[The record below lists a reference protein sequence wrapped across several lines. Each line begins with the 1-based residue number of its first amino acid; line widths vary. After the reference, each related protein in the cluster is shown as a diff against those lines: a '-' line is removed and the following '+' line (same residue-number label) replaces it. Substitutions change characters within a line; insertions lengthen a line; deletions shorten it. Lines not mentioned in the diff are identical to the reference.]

1 MIPFTVFSHT
11 TIYILYS
18 KKTKGGKF
26 MQGLKTVL
34 LLGTLTGLFLVIGKL
49 LGGQQGMIIAFIFAM
64 AMNFFAYWFSDKVA
78 LSMYGAREIPYEEA
92 PWLHDMVE
100 ELARKAGIPKPKIY
114 LAPIDIPNAF
124 ATGRDPKHA
133 AVAVTSGILN
143 ILSPEELKGVL
154 AHELAHIKNRDI
166 LISSIAATI
175 GGAISMIAEMAF
187 WSNLFGGNDEEE
199 GGGIGSLIGSVLLF
213 LLAPLAATLIQMAI
227 SRTREYAAD
236 ATGAEISGCPL
247 CLARALEK
255 LENAANQLAPIAR
268 REINPGTAHM
278 MIVNPLRGDFIA
290 SLFSTHP
297 PTQERIRRLYE
308 IAKKIGQI

>member
-1 MIPFTVFSHT
+1 
-11 TIYILYS
+11 
-18 KKTKGGKF
+18 
-26 MQGLKTVL
+26 MQNIKTVL
-34 LLGTLTGLFLVIGKL
+34 LLGVLTGLFLVVGKL
-49 LGGQQGMIIAFIFAM
+49 LGGQTGMVIAFIMAM
-64 AMNFFAYWFSDKVA
+64 VMNFFAYWFSDKMA
-78 LSMYGAREIPYEEA
+78 LAMYGAREIPYEEA

-143 ILSPEELKGVL
+143 ILSPDELKGVL
-154 AHELAHIKNRDI
+154 AHEIAHIKNRDI

-175 GGAISMIAEMAF
+175 GGAISMLAEMAF
-187 WSNLFGGNDEEE
+187 WSNLFRGHDEEDN
-199 GGGIGSLIGSVLLF
+199 GIGGIIGSVLLF
-213 LLAPLAATLIQMAI
+213 LLAPIAATLIQMAV

-255 LENAANQLAPIAR
+255 LEMAANQLAPIAAK
-268 REINPGTAHM
+268 EINPGTAHM

-308 IAKKIGQI
+308 IARKMGQVQ